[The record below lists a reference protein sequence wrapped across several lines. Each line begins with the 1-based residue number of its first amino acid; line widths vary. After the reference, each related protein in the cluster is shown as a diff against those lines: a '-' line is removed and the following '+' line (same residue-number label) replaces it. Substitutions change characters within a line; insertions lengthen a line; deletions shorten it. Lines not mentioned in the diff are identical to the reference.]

1 MGQVTGAALWN
12 IPLPET
18 QTATPSAAQSRAR
31 TQAVAAAVRTL
42 NESGAVGPDRQ
53 VTFST
58 DSATRELVI
67 RVVDKQSNDVVVQW
81 PSEYA
86 LNLAQEYQ
94 RERTADES
102 LF

>member
-18 QTATPSAAQSRAR
+18 QTSVSAAQDRAR

-42 NESGAVGPDRQ
+42 NESGIVGPDRQ
-53 VTFST
+53 VTFAT

-67 RVVDKQSNDVVVQW
+67 RVVDKQSKDVVVQW

-86 LNLAQEYQ
+86 LNLAQEY
-94 RERTADES
+94 RKEHPANEP
-102 LF
+102 LL